1 MRAIYLTGFMGSGK
15 TTIAEKLSKA
25 LDMPAIDTDQ
35 HIMKAT
41 GKSIPDIFA
50 NEGEAAFRQYE
61 TESLEALPTEN
72 VIIST
77 GGGIVLKERN
87 RRFMEQN
94 GTVIYLH
101 CETEEIIRRL
111 EGDTSRPL
119 LAGDDRH
126 EKVRLIFDDR
136 LSLYREA
143 KFEVNTTHQPISD
156 IVTEIRSVI
165 G

>member
-87 RRFMEQN
+87 RRFMEAKWN
-94 GTVIYLH
+94 GDLFTL
-101 CETEEIIRRL
+101 
-111 EGDTSRPL
+111 
-119 LAGDDRH
+119 
-126 EKVRLIFDDR
+126 
-136 LSLYREA
+136 
-143 KFEVNTTHQPISD
+143 
-156 IVTEIRSVI
+156 
-165 G
+165 

>member
-15 TTIAEKLSKA
+15 TTIAEKLSQA
-25 LDMPAIDTDQ
+25 LNLPAIDTDQ
-35 HIMKAT
+35 HIMNVT
-41 GKSIPDIFA
+41 GKSIPDIFDQ
-50 NEGEAAFRQYE
+50 EGEAAFRQYE
-61 TESLEALPTEN
+61 TESLEGLPREN

-87 RRFMEQN
+87 RRFMKQN

-101 CETEEIIRRL
+101 CESEEIIRRL

-126 EKVRLIFDDR
+126 KKVQLIFADR

-143 KFEVNTTHQPISD
+143 QFEINTTNQSISD
-156 IVTEIRSVI
+156 IVSSIRSMI